1 MSRIIDAGLEE
12 QSALLCR
19 MGELAYETVALAIR
33 GYLSGKSV
41 HPQVQEMSDVL
52 ISMADQIE
60 DKAFE
65 LISRFQPVAS
75 DLRTI
80 KSYMKIAYDFARY
93 GRYALDISYI
103 NDQLGGLKE
112 CEAWVPIYIE
122 EMGEKVLNMIRIS
135 IDSLRKH
142 DVTLAKTVSKTEQE
156 VDKMYFGYLDRLIEK
171 THIKSKCTISSV
183 LVIRY
188 LERIADHATYVC
200 EAIAY
205 IATGKKILLR

>member
-1 MSRIIDAGLEE
+1 MSRIIDTGLEE

-19 MGELAYETVALAIR
+19 MGELTYETVALAIR
-33 GYLSGKSV
+33 GYLNGKSV
-41 HPQVQEMSDVL
+41 HQQVQEMSDILV
-52 ISMADQIE
+52 SMADQIE
-60 DKAFE
+60 DKTFE

-75 DLRTI
+75 DLRII

-93 GRYALDISYI
+93 GRYAFDISYI
-103 NDQLGGLKE
+103 NDRLGGMTE
-112 CEAWVPIYIE
+112 CEAWVPIYIK
-122 EMGEKVLNMIRIS
+122 EMSEKVLNMVRIS
-135 IDSLRKH
+135 VDSLKKH
-142 DVTLAKTVSKTEQE
+142 DVELAKTVFKTEQE

-171 THIKSKCTISSV
+171 AHIKSKCTISSV

-205 IATGKKILLR
+205 IATGEKILLR

>member
-1 MSRIIDAGLEE
+1 MSRIIDTGLEE

-19 MGELAYETVALAIR
+19 MGELAHETVDLAIR
-33 GYLSGKSV
+33 GYLNGKSV
-41 HPQVQEMSDVL
+41 HKQVQEMSDVL
-52 ISMADQIE
+52 ISMADEIE

-103 NDQLGGLKE
+103 NDLLGGIKE
-112 CEAWVPIYIE
+112 CEAWVPIYIKK
-122 EMGEKVLNMIRIS
+122 MSEKVLNMIRIS

-142 DVTLAKTVSKTEQE
+142 DIALAKTVSKTEQE
-156 VDKMYFGYLDRLIEK
+156 VDKMYFEYLDRLIEK
-171 THIKSKCTISSV
+171 ARITSKCTISSV
-183 LVIRY
+183 LMIRY

-205 IATGKKILLR
+205 IATGKQIMLR